1 METYEAMR
9 QFADSWGLVGM
20 MAVFLAAVV
29 STLLP
34 GARQGAD
41 QAAAIPFNEAPAKYD
56 AKPDCCGA
64 CNGDGA
70 CARLAEMFEKDKADV

>member
-34 GARQGAD
+34 GARKRAD
-41 QAAAIPFNEAPAKYD
+41 RAAAIPFNEAPATHETTL
-56 AKPDCCGA
+56 DCCGA
-64 CNGDGA
+64 CKGDGA
-70 CARLAEMFEKDKADV
+70 CARLSGLFEKGKADV